1 MDIATVRASLGRP
14 NTVLEERRP
23 RPAGFSQDRT
33 TFPGWG
39 PKL

>member
-1 MDIATVRASLGRP
+1 MQIATVRSYLGRP
-14 NTVLEERRP
+14 GTILDERRP